1 MELRKITVGYV
12 IQTFDTEKKCWV
24 DQEFKASDD
33 VTWEDDK
40 GNALTVDEASEK
52 IGLERFPYL
61 PFMMIEPKHMI
72 LEDENFEE
80 IDNG

>member
-33 VTWEDDK
+33 VTQEDDK
-40 GNALTVDEASEK
+40 GDALTTIQVEEK
-52 IGLERFPYL
+52 IGLNAIPYL
-61 PFMMIEPKHMI
+61 SFMMVEPKHMI
-72 LEDENFEE
+72 RTSE
-80 IDNG
+80 